1 MPNLVGIGNTQVPT
15 NAMLGGL
22 AYQDSIGEIDIDKIK
37 AKVSDSAKAIFVY
50 DTRKDS
56 DGGAWRHRTQNLS
69 WYNEGV
75 NERRG
80 ARKEFPSVAVIVS
93 EDTPDYKVTIYDG
106 DDPNLSMWMQWI
118 YVTNDPFLDY
128 SDPGSHHLGNYAP
141 LSLSAMNGIVCVGT
155 LRSAGALSNLN
166 AGLREFHFI
175 KDECFATNN
184 DKRVVF
190 PTSIAHRNVV
200 TTTYRQVYPNAQ
212 IVNSNVNDVAM
223 TVLPNAPIDESTG
236 LPIPTIAVATD
247 GGVSVIKDDGSIFDT
262 VATTSGYVASRKV
275 EFSESG
281 EYLYIIQDPSLIYSY
296 KTSAFNID
304 RSSGTLA
311 GYAALSF
318 FSGYVSGSGPA
329 SDTKLARGNDIT
341 INIGHANTGLA
352 LLYPDYAYTSNG
364 LDNAS
369 NKMICRVTKD
379 FNTGWMIGNTVVS
392 TLSSTEVGINTSGA
406 NIFQNGT
413 FDSDISGWQNWDANR
428 GTVTY
433 NNGRMR
439 FNNSGTGDVY
449 AVGSFDHTVP
459 PGTIITVS
467 GNYYSIS
474 GGNATMVQIYPY
486 NGDTNTFPNGAIG
499 SFAGTNGTNASSS
512 SFSGG
517 ADGTFHITTTVTS
530 HGGATAVLL
539 GLDPNVSTIFEL
551 DNLTCTYTQGRL
563 SDHTTNGQDYVTFGS
578 VTKTPVADGAEL
590 MAFGNFSSSNYIRA
604 GTNSN
609 LEMGSG
615 DFHYIFWVNPNN
627 SSSGKVLL
635 SHWSYNVDSS
645 VAGRVGIYFNSGNV
659 RLDLGDDN
667 TSSGQYQA
675 ITGANRIQ
683 NSNEWHMVCAIRR
696 GNTAELWVDG
706 KLDASQVLGQY
717 ADGTY
722 SNKKRIVEIG
732 YSPGMGSPDDGIR
745 MALLRIG
752 KNAPT
757 KERIKKM
764 YNDEKCLYH
773 KNAKCT
779 LHGTSDEIKG
789 LGFDD
794 INDILHVGT
803 SSGRSEFQGLNR
815 INNTTTA
822 VTTAISAS
830 NGLVAEQ

>member
-1 MPNLVGIGNTQVPT
+1 
-15 NAMLGGL
+15 LGGL

-318 FSGYVSGSGPA
+318 FSGYVSSSGPA

-645 VAGRVGIYFNSGNV
+645 VAGRVGI
-659 RLDLGDDN
+659 
-667 TSSGQYQA
+667 
-675 ITGANRIQ
+675 
-683 NSNEWHMVCAIRR
+683 
-696 GNTAELWVDG
+696 
-706 KLDASQVLGQY
+706 
-717 ADGTY
+717 
-722 SNKKRIVEIG
+722 
-732 YSPGMGSPDDGIR
+732 
-745 MALLRIG
+745 
-752 KNAPT
+752 
-757 KERIKKM
+757 
-764 YNDEKCLYH
+764 
-773 KNAKCT
+773 
-779 LHGTSDEIKG
+779 
-789 LGFDD
+789 
-794 INDILHVGT
+794 
-803 SSGRSEFQGLNR
+803 
-815 INNTTTA
+815 
-822 VTTAISAS
+822 
-830 NGLVAEQ
+830 

>member
-1 MPNLVGIGNTQVPT
+1 MPNLVGIGNSQVPT

-379 FNTGWMIGNTVVS
+379 FNTGWMHGNIKGAF
-392 TLSSTEVGINTSGA
+392 LSDTDDTDVTGTELVT
-406 NIFQNGT
+406 NGT
-413 FDSDISGWQNWDANR
+413 FDSNVNNWVENTSTNTHSSGRMQITRSGGTGATAYQAFTTEVGKTYVATAEVNSSGSRGDLHVRDGTGWGGTGLLYVAGTASQTKILTGNFTATSTTSTIAFGVDNNNTSIFVDNVSVRIAEEDRSVNDNGLQVF
-428 GTVTY
+428 GTVTKSPVAPGAELVAYSGFSASNYLQQPY
-433 NNGRMR
+433 NSDLD
-439 FNNSGTGDVY
+439 FGTGDLSIMFWFKLTSTGTPQCFIHRGDGGSGTWGSGNLIQIEMDTTHIEFQLAGSNFSPLKEAEVSVSHTPVGYWNHFVAVRRGGFMHVY
-449 AVGSFDHTVP
+449 ANGVKYGNTDASTQDVSNTSAKLWVGQRP
-459 PGTIITVS
+459 
-467 GNYYSIS
+467 
-474 GGNATMVQIYPY
+474 
-486 NGDTNTFPNGAIG
+486 
-499 SFAGTNGTNASSS
+499 
-512 SFSGG
+512 
-517 ADGTFHITTTVTS
+517 
-530 HGGATAVLL
+530 
-539 GLDPNVSTIFEL
+539 
-551 DNLTCTYTQGRL
+551 
-563 SDHTTNGQDYVTFGS
+563 
-578 VTKTPVADGAEL
+578 
-590 MAFGNFSSSNYIRA
+590 
-604 GTNSN
+604 
-609 LEMGSG
+609 
-615 DFHYIFWVNPNN
+615 N
-627 SSSGKVLL
+627 SSRPL
-635 SHWSYNVDSS
+635 SN
-645 VAGRVGIYFNSGNV
+645 
-659 RLDLGDDN
+659 
-667 TSSGQYQA
+667 
-675 ITGANRIQ
+675 
-683 NSNEWHMVCAIRR
+683 
-696 GNTAELWVDG
+696 
-706 KLDASQVLGQY
+706 
-717 ADGTY
+717 
-722 SNKKRIVEIG
+722 
-732 YSPGMGSPDDGIR
+732 GS
-745 MALLRIG
+745 MALLRMSST
-752 KNAPT
+752 APT
-757 KERIKKM
+757 DEQIKKM
-764 YNDEKCLYH
+764 YDDEKCLFH
-773 KNAKCT
+773 ENAKCT
-779 LHGTSDEIKG
+779 LHGTSDDVKAIA
-789 LGFDD
+789 FDD
-794 INDILHVGT
+794 TNGILHAGT

-830 NGLVAEQ
+830 NELVAEQ